1 MMENLV
7 AVAARVGEAL
17 RQKLAIIADL
27 GSRNCGCGRPFSI
40 FRRLPADL
48 RRNPLAVARHRMAVT
63 RTTMLIVVL
72 RNVTATIP
80 RWRLMSRVAALVCC
94 HLPERALSTL
104 QQQLPAANDPVFHW
118 STGEGSPSSTT
129 ADTVTV
135 QMWRN

>member
-27 GSRNCGCGRPFSI
+27 GSRNCGCGRPAFSI

-63 RTTMLIVVL
+63 RTT
-72 RNVTATIP
+72 TI
-80 RWRLMSRVAALVCC
+80 
-94 HLPERALSTL
+94 
-104 QQQLPAANDPVFHW
+104 
-118 STGEGSPSSTT
+118 
-129 ADTVTV
+129 
-135 QMWRN
+135 